1 MSSTGAPAT
10 ASVAGSPY
18 SVSVTSA
25 VGSPDPGLTNYV
37 ITYVSGQLTV
47 NPAPLTITANGRSK
61 VYGQSVVFAGTE
73 FTPSAMQNGETV
85 GSVSLSSAGAA
96 ATAAV
101 SGSPYPITP
110 SAATGGTFTAGN
122 YAITYAPGQLTV
134 NAAALTVTA
143 SPQSKTYGQTLTFGS
158 GSAQFTSGGLQNG
171 ETIGSVTL
179 AVNSNGGSP
188 TAPVSGSP
196 YTITPSA
203 ATGGTFTA
211 GNYAITY
218 ATGQLTVNQANTSV
232 SVSSSENP
240 SGFKDSISFTATLPS
255 DATGTVQFKT
265 NATAFGSA
273 KTLAGGVAASDA
285 TKLLPRGTNTVTAEY
300 AGDGNYIGSTNNLPG
315 GQVVTNHP
323 PVAAAMAVQRTAG
336 LRLLIA
342 LSDVATHWSDVD
354 GDAVTL
360 SGINLVPTNNV
371 NLTTNGAWI
380 LYTNS
385 PNVADQ
391 ISYSINDGFGGTN
404 IGYVTIMVNSS
415 VTGTNSIAKIVTGNP
430 TTLTAYGIPGYS
442 YITERSTDLVTW
454 VDISTNAAAV
464 NGVIIVSDA
473 FSDLGD
479 TSRRPPTTD

>member
-1 MSSTGAPAT
+1 MARRSRSPERNSPPPSGLVNGDTVPGATLSSTGAPAT

-18 SVSVTSA
+18 SVGVASA

-37 ITYVSGQLTV
+37 ITYVNGQLTV

-110 SAATGGTFTAGN
+110 SAA
-122 YAITYAPGQLTV
+122 
-134 NAAALTVTA
+134 
-143 SPQSKTYGQTLTFGS
+143 S
-158 GSAQFTSGGLQNG
+158 
-171 ETIGSVTL
+171 
-179 AVNSNGGSP
+179 
-188 TAPVSGSP
+188 
-196 YTITPSA
+196 
-203 ATGGTFTA
+203 GGTFTA

-218 ATGQLTVNQANTSV
+218 ATGQLTLNQANTSV

-240 SGFKDSISFTATLPS
+240 SGFRDSISFTATLPS

-273 KTLAGGVAASDA
+273 KTLASGVAASDA
-285 TKLLPRGTNTVTAEY
+285 TTLLPRGNNTVTAEY
-300 AGDGNYIGSTNNLPG
+300 AGDGNYIGSTNNLLG

-360 SGINLVPTNNV
+360 SGINLVTTNNV

-380 LYTNS
+380 LYPNS

-404 IGYVTIMVNSS
+404 IGYVTIMVSSS

-464 NGVIIVSDA
+464 NGVITVSDA
-473 FSDLGD
+473 FSDLGGHEP
-479 TSRRPPTTD
+479 SSAYYRLKWQP